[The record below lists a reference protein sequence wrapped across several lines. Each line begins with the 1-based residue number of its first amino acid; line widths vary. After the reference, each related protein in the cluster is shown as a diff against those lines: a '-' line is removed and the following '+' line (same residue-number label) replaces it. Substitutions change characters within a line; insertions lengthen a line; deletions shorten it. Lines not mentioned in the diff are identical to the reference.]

1 MTFDIFISTTPFGKA
16 DPAPQRALEQ
26 SGFSFRHNPLGRK
39 LTPVE
44 VAEQAAE
51 ARVLIAGTEN
61 LAPLLERN
69 PGLRMISRVGI
80 GLDSVPLAECKRRGI
95 RVSWT
100 PDAVTPAVAEL
111 ALGLMISLTRFVG
124 QCDRGMRAGRW
135 QRPAGRRIE
144 ESVIA
149 LVGFGRIGSMV
160 AGLLA
165 PFRPRQILAVDLK
178 DKSAQIAA
186 LRERGANI
194 RAATLDEALES
205 ADLLSVHL
213 PNSPRT
219 RGLFDAAK
227 FARMKRGAFF
237 VNTARGE
244 LVVEAALEA
253 ALRDGRL
260 AGAALDAFHEEPY
273 RGPLLGLDNVLLTPH
288 LGSCGIDSRARMESE
303 AAAEALRFLRGE
315 PLQQEAPD
323 DEYLYQKE

>member
-1 MTFDIFISTTPFGKA
+1 MTFDIFISTTPFGEA

-39 LTPVE
+39 LTPAE
-44 VAEQAAE
+44 VAEQAAD

-149 LVGFGRIGSMV
+149 LAGFGRIGSMV

-178 DKSAQIAA
+178 DKSAEIAA
-186 LRERGANI
+186 LRERGVNI
-194 RAATLDEALES
+194 RTATLDEALEN

-213 PNSPRT
+213 PHSPRT
-219 RGLFDAAK
+219 RGLFDATK
-227 FARMKRGAFF
+227 FARMKPGAFF

-244 LVVEAALEA
+244 LVAEVALEA

-323 DEYLYQKE
+323 EEYLYQKE

>member
-1 MTFDIFISTTPFGKA
+1 MVESLNNIGKGGHTSVGKHLYGYHQCSCRDTY
-16 DPAPQRALEQ
+16 DPKAVVFCSCDASHVGAVRGAV
-26 SGFSFRHNPLGRK
+26 RHNRHD
-39 LTPVE
+39 
-44 VAEQAAE
+44 VAVVVNVHGEGE
-51 ARVLIAGTEN
+51 HR
-61 LAPLLERN
+61 
-69 PGLRMISRVGI
+69 GLV
-80 GLDSVPLAECKRRGI
+80 DN
-95 RVSWT
+95 
-100 PDAVTPAVAEL
+100 AEL

-149 LVGFGRIGSMV
+149 LAGFGRIGSMI

-186 LRERGANI
+186 LRERGVNI
-194 RAATLDEALES
+194 RAATLDEALEN

-213 PNSPRT
+213 PHSPRT
-219 RGLFDAAK
+219 RGLFDATK
-227 FARMKRGAFF
+227 FARMKPGAFF

-244 LVVEAALEA
+244 LVVEAALAE

-323 DEYLYQKE
+323 EEYLYQKE